1 MKRLLLAT
9 VLAVGF
15 ASPAFAA
22 HCPKDV
28 KLIDAALSSN
38 PNADAK
44 SLRDKG
50 AQLHADG
57 KHKESTDALHEA
69 MKILGIEH

>member
-1 MKRLLLAT
+1 MKRLLITTA
-9 VLAVGF
+9 LAVAF

-28 KLIDAALSSN
+28 QAIDAALASN
-38 PNADAK
+38 PNAQAK
-44 SLRDKG
+44 ELRDKG
-50 AQLHADG
+50 AQLHASG
-57 KHKESTDALHEA
+57 MHKESTDTLHEA